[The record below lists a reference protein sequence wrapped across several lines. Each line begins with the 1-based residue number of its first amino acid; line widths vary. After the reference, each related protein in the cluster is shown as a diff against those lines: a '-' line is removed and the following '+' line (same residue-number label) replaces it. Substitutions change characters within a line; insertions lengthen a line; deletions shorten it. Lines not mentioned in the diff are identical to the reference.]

1 MQTAL
6 PDGNV
11 SYKFEHDMEFLSSV
25 PTYVTYNRRTNFL
38 LLLIDVVKDTI
49 EINCKNNR
57 SQLHSNLNI
66 FSIVKDLIIME
77 WIQKCPFST
86 TSTRVAYKHVL
97 YEVYLNT
104 NFIGYYTKY

>member
-1 MQTAL
+1 M
-6 PDGNV
+6 
-11 SYKFEHDMEFLSSV
+11 
-25 PTYVTYNRRTNFL
+25 L
-38 LLLIDVVKDTI
+38 LKTQLKLIVKIID
-49 EINCKNNR
+49 R
-57 SQLHSNLNI
+57 SLHSNLNI

-97 YEVYLNT
+97 YEVYPNT